1 MDDMELWSQ
10 MTEQSKRKTIIIE
23 EGQQKVMD
31 SDNYSGRPVIG
42 KIVVLPRSA
51 LEKFECDKTWACISI
66 LDSQPPS
73 ENVLK
78 AFREAGK
85 TYVGDMP
92 KISDA
97 NREALLTVRFDDIEF
112 ERPGKKQ
119 IDAEQANE
127 IVRFVDEFWNEV
139 DLLMVHCTAGIS
151 RSTAVAK
158 AISDKYQPEWSG
170 IFDQLYQPNTIVHNV
185 VRKALNE

>member
-10 MTEQSKRKTIIIE
+10 MTEQSKRETIIIE

-42 KIVVLPRSA
+42 KIVVLPQSA

-66 LDSQPPS
+66 LDSQPLS

-78 AFREAGK
+78 TFREA
-85 TYVGDMP
+85 VGDMP
-92 KISDA
+92 KISDV

-139 DLLMVHCTAGIS
+139 DLFMIHCTAGIS

-158 AISDKYQPEWSG
+158 AISDKYQSEWSG
-170 IFDQLYQPNTIVHNV
+170 IFDQLYQPNPIVHNV
-185 VRKALNE
+185 VRKALK

>member
-1 MDDMELWSQ
+1 MTDEIDLWVGL
-10 MTEQSKRKTIIIE
+10 TEQSKRNTILVE
-23 EGQQKVMD
+23 DGQKRIMD

-85 TYVGDMP
+85 IYVGDMP
-92 KISDA
+92 KISDV

-112 ERPGKKQ
+112 ARPNKKQ

-127 IVRFVDEFWNEV
+127 IVRFVNEFWNEV
-139 DLLMVHCTAGIS
+139 DLFMIHCTAGIS

-158 AISDKYQPEWSG
+158 AISDKYQSEWSG
-170 IFDQLYQPNTIVHNV
+170 IFDQLYQPNPIVHNV
-185 VRKALNE
+185 VRKALK